1 MRYAHKLICLL
12 LLVLSA
18 SFGVGGCYLLYSDFG
33 VQLERT
39 NGANAAAHA
48 QTCTLLQTEILDL
61 QRRGSDTGDDTVVAL
76 LQAQG
81 RQVALWRGNVLLWN
95 ALPVPGDPALA
106 DGTMCTRRENGCVY
120 ALYGSDLQGD
130 LHLVSAFDLTELYRD
145 RAASLRRFLGLEAVV
160 LVAGAAVLALLA
172 GQLTRPLRVLSSASA
187 RIAAG
192 DYAGRTSL
200 RTGDELEQVSRSF
213 DKMADAVQEKIADL
227 EADVQKRED
236 FMGAFTHELKTP
248 MTSIIGY
255 ADVLRSL

>member
-81 RQVALWRGNVLLWN
+81 RQVALWRGDVLL
-95 ALPVPGDPALA
+95 
-106 DGTMCTRRENGCVY
+106 
-120 ALYGSDLQGD
+120 
-130 LHLVSAFDLTELYRD
+130 
-145 RAASLRRFLGLEAVV
+145 
-160 LVAGAAVLALLA
+160 
-172 GQLTRPLRVLSSASA
+172 
-187 RIAAG
+187 
-192 DYAGRTSL
+192 
-200 RTGDELEQVSRSF
+200 
-213 DKMADAVQEKIADL
+213 
-227 EADVQKRED
+227 
-236 FMGAFTHELKTP
+236 
-248 MTSIIGY
+248 
-255 ADVLRSL
+255 